1 MVDWVWLTTALTFF
15 DFSLALLC
23 ISGFLLCSGLTVFFE
38 SAMSNL
44 ITDSPLELI
53 AYSDSDYADASLD
66 RKSTTGGCQFLGCRL
81 VSWQCKK
88 QTIVANSITEAEYI
102 AASNYNNVADLLT
115 KAFNVTRF
123 KYLITSIELK
133 MANLKYCDKHN
144 MVAFLKKPTES
155 EGFTKIVDF
164 LKGSS
169 LRYALTHNPTIYDSL
184 VKQFWQTA
192 TVRTLA
198 NGIQQIIASI
208 DNKEYIVTEASVR
221 STLQLANAT
230 SINNLPDAEIYEGLT
245 TLGYVTEG
253 KLTFWKKNFSPQW
266 KFLIHHLLYC
276 ISPKSGGW
284 DQFGSPIATALICLS
299 RNRAYNFSKLIF
311 DGMVHN
317 IESTSKFLMYPRFFQ
332 IILDITT
339 ANNGKYLAKTLT
351 KKLFAN
357 MKRGYAGD
365 HVPLL
370 PAILAGATLDQEPQ
384 PSSPP
389 RSPNRK
395 DTEIPQSQG
404 PTITTEPDEA
414 TTTRVEVDT
423 EGATTTTSGL
433 DEGLDSGNIHES
445 PLRSN
450 DTPLHDVPTSES
462 VEDSI
467 KLQELSL
474 LVPKLE
480 KKIDSLENEL
490 KETKQTLGSAILTLV
505 KKVKSLEVALKR
517 KSKKVVVS
525 DSEEEETKA

>member
-1 MVDWVWLTTALTFF
+1 
-15 DFSLALLC
+15 
-23 ISGFLLCSGLTVFFE
+23 
-38 SAMSNL
+38 
-44 ITDSPLELI
+44 
-53 AYSDSDYADASLD
+53 
-66 RKSTTGGCQFLGCRL
+66 
-81 VSWQCKK
+81 
-88 QTIVANSITEAEYI
+88 
-102 AASNYNNVADLLT
+102 
-115 KAFNVTRF
+115 
-123 KYLITSIELK
+123 

-230 SINNLPDAEIYEGLT
+230 SINNLPDAEIYEGLQ
-245 TLGYVTEG
+245 LGG
-253 KLTFWKKNFSPQW
+253 IFS
-266 KFLIHHLLYC
+266 FAAA
-276 ISPKSGGW
+276 ISGR
-284 DQFGSPIATALICLS
+284 C
-299 RNRAYNFSKLIF
+299 
-311 DGMVHN
+311 
-317 IESTSKFLMYPRFFQ
+317 
-332 IILDITT
+332 
-339 ANNGKYLAKTLT
+339 
-351 KKLFAN
+351 
-357 MKRGYAGD
+357 
-365 HVPLL
+365 
-370 PAILAGATLDQEPQ
+370 TLDQEPQ
-384 PSSPP
+384 PSSPR

-423 EGATTTTSGL
+423 EGATTITSGL
-433 DEGLDSGNIHES
+433 DEGLDSGNTHES

-525 DSEEEETKA
+525 DSDEKETKA